1 MIRVKICGIGNPDD
15 ACVAAEAGA
24 DYIGMVFVPERRR
37 RITPDDAK
45 DIVDG
50 VRALDGLLRQAQ
62 DRPLR
67 QAHPSTS
74 SGQAPSAGSGQA
86 PSTGSGQAPSAGS
99 GQASPRMVG
108 LFADQPLQEV
118 NDVIAHC
125 GLDAVQL
132 CGRESVEYAA
142 GVNCEIIKVVHVPA
156 SWRAPDDVPQLAGR
170 VREYADSGCLVT
182 LDRLVEGIQGGT
194 GQSFDLDVAAS
205 LSSRG
210 ASFLLAGG
218 LTPANVGRAISIVRP
233 WGVDVS
239 SGVETIGKK
248 DRRKIRRFIEN
259 ARHADAALTGSA

>member
-15 ACVAAEAGA
+15 ACVAAEAGT
-24 DYIGMVFVPERRR
+24 DFIGMVFVPERRR

-45 DIVDG
+45 DIVNS
-50 VRALDGLLRQAQ
+50 VRALDA
-62 DRPLR
+62 PL
-67 QAHPSTS
+67 QP
-74 SGQAPSAGSGQA
+74 
-86 PSTGSGQAPSAGS
+86 GS

-118 NDVIAHC
+118 NEIVAHC
-125 GLDAVQL
+125 ALDAVQL
-132 CGRESVEYAA
+132 CGQESVEYASA
-142 GVNCEIIKVVHVPA
+142 VDCEVIKVVHVPA
-156 SWRAPDDVPQLAGR
+156 SYRAPDDVPQLAGR
-170 VREYADSGCLVT
+170 VQEYAEAGCLVT

-194 GQSFDLDVAAS
+194 GQSFNLEVAAS

-210 ASFLLAGG
+210 VSFLLAGG

-248 DRRKIRRFIEN
+248 DRRKIRRFVEN

>member
-1 MIRVKICGIGNPDD
+1 MIRVKICGIGNPGD

-24 DYIGMVFVPERRR
+24 DLIGMVFVPERRR
-37 RITPDDAK
+37 RITPGDAR
-45 DIVDG
+45 DIVDA
-50 VRALDGLLRQAQ
+50 VRGLDA
-62 DRPLR
+62 PLR
-67 QAHPSTS
+67 PGA
-74 SGQAPSAGSGQA
+74 
-86 PSTGSGQAPSAGS
+86 

-108 LFADQPLQEV
+108 LFADQPLEEV
-118 NDVIAHC
+118 NEVIARC

-132 CGRESVEYAA
+132 CGRESVEYTA
-142 GVNCEIIKVVHVPA
+142 GVECEVIKVVHVPE
-156 SWRAPDDVPQLAGR
+156 SYRAPDDVPQLAGR
-170 VREYADSGCLVT
+170 VQEYAESGCLVT

-194 GQSFDLDVAAS
+194 GQGFNLEVAAS

-210 ASFLLAGG
+210 VSFLLAGG

-239 SGVETIGKK
+239 SGIETIGKK